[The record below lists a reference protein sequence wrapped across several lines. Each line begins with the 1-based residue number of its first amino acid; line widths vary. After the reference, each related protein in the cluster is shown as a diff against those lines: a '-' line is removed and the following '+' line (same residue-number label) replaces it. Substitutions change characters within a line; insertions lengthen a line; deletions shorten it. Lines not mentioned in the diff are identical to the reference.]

1 MSTYIQRDVST
12 TREGLT
18 RVPVTTTNVPAPAQ
32 QPNVKKKPGLSYFV
46 VENGVVVSKSR

>member
-12 TREGLT
+12 TREGLM
-18 RVPVTTTNVPAPAQ
+18 RVPVTTTNVPAPA